1 MAIEVYDDNGPQTT
15 DNGGD
20 VYSEQDPQVTVHEA
34 DGTTASDGTTGGATA
49 STNVSKSNEATATT
63 APDAPEGATDRQE
76 GEQERQAKNK
86 RQIDDAVMGYDAQ
99 ISMLDAEAVR
109 LKPETDEQRR
119 KRERREK
126 SKRII
131 AAVGDG
137 LSALGNLYFTSQ
149 YAPNMYNGGLQRAT
163 DARIERAKKERE
175 DNNERYLQFSLRSGA
190 LKNDRARTVRD
201 LEAQQE
207 ARRIAQQKHQWAEQ
221 EHKWKEA
228 LQPEVRRELSG
239 KATKAEQEAEVARWK
254 AKYAPELEQ
263 ARVATEVA
271 HAGAYDAQAANSHAS
286 ARAHNR
292 SNPMEFS
299 AWDEDGREHKFST
312 QKAAD
317 DFAKAHGTWQEADET
332 ETTEHGRYD
341 QNGNYVTGKISTK
354 TKKRGYRARPSQG
367 KMPGVE

>member
-190 LKNDRARTVRD
+190 RTVRGRCAIWRLSRRLD
-201 LEAQQE
+201 VLLSRSTSGLSRSISGRRLCSRRCGVSCRVRRQRLSRRLRWPDGRLSMLRNWNRQGLRLRWHTPGLMMHRRRIRMLLPGRTIGRIRWSFRRGTRMAESISL
-207 ARRIAQQKHQWAEQ
+207 ARRRLRMI
-221 EHKWKEA
+221 
-228 LQPEVRRELSG
+228 LLRLTVPGRRRMKL
-239 KATKAEQEAEVARWK
+239 R
-254 AKYAPELEQ
+254 L
-263 ARVATEVA
+263 
-271 HAGAYDAQAANSHAS
+271 
-286 ARAHNR
+286 R
-292 SNPMEFS
+292 S
-299 AWDEDGREHKFST
+299 T
-312 QKAAD
+312 AD
-317 DFAKAHGTWQEADET
+317 MIK
-332 ETTEHGRYD
+332 
-341 QNGNYVTGKISTK
+341 TGIT
-354 TKKRGYRARPSQG
+354 
-367 KMPGVE
+367 